1 MASIEELSYQDYLR
15 IFRRRWRFGA
25 LAAVVGAVGGL
36 VLAHLQAPN
45 PVYAA
50 LAAVSFDAT
59 RGFEVS
65 PGFVVPT
72 QGVDQSG
79 QVLMIRSTQVMGN
92 AARRLGL
99 IPADT
104 PREKFSDFQS
114 AIDPLIFSVFVS
126 QDPTR
131 PTAPIIISAAL
142 PDANRAAATANAVA
156 EAYKEENL
164 YELKKFVVKR
174 REFLAHELKQNEE
187 NLNRAQLAYEEYRRQ
202 HPLAEFEAGRHIAE
216 EEQKAQELAGQIQEA
231 HRQLDLVNAGRP
243 VSDLGLIAI
252 VGARNTTR
260 LTQLSTQYT
269 TLQMQ
274 RAQLLG
280 DLTEQHP
287 LIKAKQQEIEQVRR
301 ALADELELILDAFQ
315 KQQEQTQKDAEA
327 LHELQKTLPVEAQQ
341 LAHLSH
347 EVKVYEMLGMNL
359 GGQLVDT
366 MAKESGISGQVQ
378 IVSPARPSSVPINPP
393 GYGRLGLIGAGGGM
407 FLGLV
412 LGIFL
417 ETSRFSL
424 RRLRDIESSLGVPV
438 LGVNPTVAP
447 NAVSQWLRARG
458 APSPG
463 TTDWSRALGLANILA
478 PRSSMSEAIRAL
490 RAALQ
495 GAIDSGQSAFTICAT
510 MPGEGATTTALNLA
524 LSFAQAGKRVLLVES
539 DLRSPAISRILGLDR
554 EPGFTDLLQQTTD
567 LDHAVRNVADFVTG
581 ALTVDQ
587 VLLAPGVDQLHVI
600 PCGNKTGSAVELL
613 GSAAFS
619 AVLASMRAR
628 YDLILFDGTALG
640 TAADSMLL
648 GKQTAVVVVFCPT
661 KSDPRRLEDAVVQL
675 RKSDCNVLGLFV
687 NAMETEPG
695 VETQNAVLAESA

>member
-1 MASIEELSYQDYLR
+1 MPSIEELSYQDYLR
-15 IFRRRWRFGA
+15 IFRRRWKFA
-25 LAAVVGAVGGL
+25 AMLAAAGAVGGL
-36 VLAHLQAPN
+36 VLARLQAPI
-45 PVYAA
+45 PVYAS

-65 PGFVVPT
+65 PGFVVPS
-72 QGVDQSG
+72 QGIDQSG
-79 QVLMIRSTQVMGN
+79 QILMIRSTQVMGN

-104 PREKFSDFQS
+104 PREKFSEFQS
-114 AIDPLIFSVFVS
+114 AIDQLIFSVFVS

-142 PDANRAAATANAVA
+142 PDPNRAADTANAVA

-164 YELKKFVVKR
+164 YELKKFIIKR
-174 REFLAHELKQNEE
+174 REFLDHQLKENEE

-202 HPLAEFEAGRHIAE
+202 HPLAEFEPGKNIAE
-216 EEQKAQELAGQIQEA
+216 EQQKAQELAGQIQEA
-231 HRQLDLVNAGRP
+231 RRQLDLVNAGRP

-252 VGARNTTR
+252 VGARNTAR

-269 TLQMQ
+269 NLQLQ
-274 RAQLLG
+274 RSQLLG

-287 LIKAKQQEIEQVRR
+287 LIKAKQKEIEEVRR

-327 LHELQKTLPVEAQQ
+327 LHELQKTLPAEAQQ

-378 IVSPARPSSVPINPP
+378 IVSPARASNLPVNPP
-393 GYGRLGLIGAGGGM
+393 AYGRLGLIGAGGGM

-412 LGIFL
+412 LGVFL

-424 RRLRDIESSLGVPV
+424 RSLRDLETSLGVPM

-447 NAVSQWLRARG
+447 NAVAQWLRARR

-463 TTDWSRALGLANILA
+463 TADWSRVLGLANLLA

-495 GAIDSGQSAFTICAT
+495 GALDSGQSAFTICAT
-510 MPGEGATTTALNLA
+510 VPGEGATTTALNLA
-524 LSFAQAGKRVLLVES
+524 LSFAQAGRRVLLVES

-567 LDHAVRNVADFVTG
+567 LEHATRNVADFVTG

-587 VLLAPGVDQLHVI
+587 VLLAPGVDQLHVV
-600 PCGNKTGSAVELL
+600 PCGKKTGSAVELFAS
-613 GSAAFS
+613 GAFS
-619 AVLASMRAR
+619 AALAAMRSR
-628 YDLILFDGTALG
+628 YDVILFDGTALS
-640 TAADSMLL
+640 TAAYSMLL
-648 GKQTAVVVVFCPT
+648 AKQTAVVVVFCPT
-661 KSDPRRLEDAVVQL
+661 KSDPRRFEDAVVQL
-675 RKSDCNVLGLFV
+675 RKSDCNVIGFFV
-687 NAMETEPG
+687 NAMETDPG
-695 VETQNAVLAESA
+695 AETETVALAESA